1 MTSSRIARIASR
13 VVNRLRR
20 LSHAISEGE
29 AISLLVQV
37 DGADGARAAEQQGAD
52 GVFVGSGSERALDEI
67 RAATR
72 LPILFFFDGQR
83 SDTLAGAD
91 ACLVEL
97 DPHDQGWV
105 EQVQLELSDFELAY
119 RVTETEKLAALL
131 ERQDPELIVLG
142 GAQPGEDQLEHLLD
156 LLSDVPAGKL
166 AIAELPRP
174 SRDAVAELE
183 RAGVDAV
190 LVGAGD
196 VGELVDEPPPEV

>member
-1 MTSSRIARIASR
+1 M
-13 VVNRLRR
+13 NRLRR

-29 AISLLVQV
+29 AISLLVEV
-37 DGADGARAAEQQGAD
+37 DGAAAARAAEQQGAD
-52 GVFVGSGSERALDEI
+52 GVFVGSGFERALEEI

-83 SDTLAGAD
+83 SEVLAGVD
-91 ACLVEL
+91 ACIVEL
-97 DPHDQGWV
+97 DPDDEGWV
-105 EQVQLELSDFELAY
+105 EQIQLELSAFELAY

-142 GAQPGEDQLEHLLD
+142 AEPGDDRLDHLLD

-166 AIAELPRP
+166 AIAELPNP

-196 VGELVDEPPPEV
+196 VGGLVDEPPPEV

>member
-1 MTSSRIARIASR
+1 MTSSLIARIASR
-13 VVNRLRR
+13 LVNRLRR

-29 AISLLVQV
+29 AISLLVEV
-37 DGADGARAAEQQGAD
+37 DGAAAAQAAERQGAD
-52 GVFVGSGSERALDEI
+52 GVFVGSRFERALEEI

-83 SDTLAGAD
+83 SDALAGVD
-91 ACLVEL
+91 ACIVEL
-97 DPHDQGWV
+97 DPDDEGWV
-105 EQVQLELSDFELAY
+105 EQIQHELSAFELAY

-142 GAQPGEDQLEHLLD
+142 AQPGEDRLDHLLD

-166 AIAELPRP
+166 AIAELPHP
-174 SRDAVAELE
+174 SRNAVAELE

-196 VGELVDEPPPEV
+196 VGGLVDEPPPEV

>member
-13 VVNRLRR
+13 LVNRMRR

-29 AISLLVQV
+29 AISLLVEV
-37 DGADGARAAEQQGAD
+37 DGAEAARAAEQQGAD
-52 GVFVGSGSERALDEI
+52 GVFVGSGAERALEEI

-83 SDTLAGAD
+83 PDALAGAD
-91 ACLVEL
+91 ACIVEL
-97 DPHDQGWV
+97 DPDDEGWV
-105 EQVQLELSDFELAY
+105 EQIQLQLSAFELAY
-119 RVTETEKLAALL
+119 RVTETEKLATLL
-131 ERQDPELIVLG
+131 ERHDPELIVLG
-142 GAQPGEDQLEHLLD
+142 GGDPDDGLEHLLD

-174 SRDAVAELE
+174 SRGAVDELE

-196 VGELVDEPPPEV
+196 VGGLVDEPPPEV

>member
-1 MTSSRIARIASR
+1 M
-13 VVNRLRR
+13 NRLRR

-29 AISLLVQV
+29 AISLLVEV
-37 DGADGARAAEQQGAD
+37 DGADAARAAELQGAD

-67 RAATR
+67 RGATR

-83 SDTLAGAD
+83 PDALAGAD
-91 ACLVEL
+91 ACIVEL
-97 DPHDQGWV
+97 DPDDEGWV
-105 EQVQLELSDFELAY
+105 ERIQLELSAFELAY
-119 RVTETEKLAALL
+119 RVTETEKLATLL
-131 ERQDPELIVLG
+131 ERHDPELIVLG
-142 GAQPGEDQLEHLLD
+142 GADADDDQLEHLLD

-174 SRDAVAELE
+174 SRDAVDELE

-196 VGELVDEPPPEV
+196 VGGLVDEPPPEV